1 MRIRRRVLVVVVSAG
16 LIAAGLIPAL
26 GNSAG
31 AAPFNVKQLNKIQR
45 RLISGELLTEMG
57 GSQVTPNVIPGGG
70 DEDEGSGADGAPNTP
85 PESIG
90 PAIGSN
96 GLPANYAPTGAGAC
110 SQRLGSNV
118 KVNQNCLN
126 VTDSDLQGR
135 GQANNETFISQDPFN
150 SSHLVASDNDYVRG
164 DGTCGAAYSLD
175 RGKTWNNSTI
185 PNIFTRGPGT
195 DRAPVLAGGR

>member
-70 DEDEGSGADGAPNTP
+70 DEDEGGRRRCAEHPAGEHRTGDRLERPAGQLRADRRR
-85 PESIG
+85 SV
-90 PAIGSN
+90 
-96 GLPANYAPTGAGAC
+96 

-126 VTDSDLQGR
+126 ITDSDLQGR
-135 GQANNETFISQDPFN
+135 GQANNESFISQDPFN

-175 RGKTWNNSTI
+175 RGKTWNNSTQKCLRTS
-185 PNIFTRGPGT
+185 PQTGDSG
-195 DRAPVLAGGR
+195 VGRMIDGR

>member
-70 DEDEGSGADGAPNTP
+70 DEDEGPGADGAPNTP

-126 VTDSDLQGR
+126 ITDSDLQGR
-135 GQANNETFISQDPFN
+135 GQANNETFDLARPVQQQPP
-150 SSHLVASDNDYVRG
+150 RG
-164 DGTCGAAYSLD
+164 VGQRLRARGRDLWRCVLPGPWEDVEQLD
-175 RGKTWNNSTI
+175 HPEYLHPRTGNH
-185 PNIFTRGPGT
+185 P
-195 DRAPVLAGGR
+195 APVLAGGR

>member
-70 DEDEGSGADGAPNTP
+70 DEDEGPGADGAPNTP

-96 GLPANYAPTGAGAC
+96 GLPA
-110 SQRLGSNV
+110 
-118 KVNQNCLN
+118 K
-126 VTDSDLQGR
+126 
-135 GQANNETFISQDPFN
+135 
-150 SSHLVASDNDYVRG
+150 
-164 DGTCGAAYSLD
+164 
-175 RGKTWNNSTI
+175 
-185 PNIFTRGPGT
+185 
-195 DRAPVLAGGR
+195 